1 MVAAELRR
9 DLEGVAK
16 RKLLQ
21 MVKLR
26 AVALKAVPSR
36 VASADLKLVLA
47 GVAQDKLLQML

>member
-9 DLEGVAK
+9 DLADVAK